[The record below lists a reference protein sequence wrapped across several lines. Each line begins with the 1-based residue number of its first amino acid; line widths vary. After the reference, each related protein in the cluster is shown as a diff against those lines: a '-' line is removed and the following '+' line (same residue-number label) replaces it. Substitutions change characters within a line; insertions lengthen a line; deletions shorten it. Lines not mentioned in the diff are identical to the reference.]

1 MNLFRILMCTCLCGN
16 VLAAEP
22 EREYYEPG
30 IELPAGEGRELIVR
44 ACTRCHTL
52 DGVPAY
58 RKYWGYD
65 RWLPMV
71 ENMIKHGAEL
81 NEVEKIVVT
90 HYLARYFGT
99 DELETRN

>member
-1 MNLFRILMCTCLCGN
+1 MNLIRILLCACLYGN

-30 IELPAGEGRELIVR
+30 IELPEGEGRELIVR

-52 DGVPAY
+52 EGVPAY
-58 RKYWGYD
+58 RKYWGYE

-71 ENMIKHGAEL
+71 ENMIEHGAEL
-81 NEVEKIVVT
+81 NEEEKIVVT
-90 HYLARYFGT
+90 RYLAKYFGT
-99 DELETRN
+99 D